1 MNRPRRHGSIAR
13 SAALIALAALA
24 VHQLRYLLAYGSDAH
39 TELLRQGHAYL
50 FQSVPVL
57 IGFGLSA
64 IAAGLVSAVLRGPA
78 GTAIA
83 SHRLRA
89 LLYATSIAAVFAVQE
104 TAEGLLF
111 AGHASGIAAAVFG
124 AGGWLVLPLAI
135 LFGAL
140 CAALDGGFAKLESL
154 VARVESP
161 LPRPRAPRR
170 HDPTS
175 SRTAVPLAS
184 LPLAFGLA
192 RRPPP
197 LAS

>member
-1 MNRPRRHGSIAR
+1 MNTRRRHGSTPR

-50 FQSVPVL
+50 FQSLPVL

-64 IAAGLVSAVLRGPA
+64 IAASLVRAVLRGPA
-78 GTAIA
+78 GTAIE
-83 SHRLRA
+83 SRRLRA

-111 AGHASGIAAAVFG
+111 AGHASGIAAVFA
-124 AGGWLVLPLAI
+124 AGGWLVLPLAM

-140 CAALDGGFAKLESL
+140 CAALDGGLAKLESL
-154 VARVESP
+154 VARVESR

-170 HDPTS
+170 NGPTGSPSRVASRCATRREHD
-175 SRTAVPLAS
+175 RETAPS
-184 LPLAFGLA
+184 
-192 RRPPP
+192 
-197 LAS
+197 

>member
-1 MNRPRRHGSIAR
+1 MNTRRRHGSIPR

-50 FQSVPVL
+50 FQSLPVL

-64 IAAGLVSAVLRGPA
+64 IAAGLVRAVLRGPA

-83 SHRLRA
+83 SHRLCA
-89 LLYATSIAAVFAVQE
+89 LLYATSIAAVFAAQE

-111 AGHASGIAAAVFG
+111 AGHASGIAAVFA
-124 AGGWLVLPLAI
+124 AGGWLVLPLAM

-140 CAALDGGFAKLESL
+140 CAALDGGLAKLESL
-154 VARVESP
+154 VARAESR

-170 HDPTS
+170 HRATG

>member
-1 MNRPRRHGSIAR
+1 MSMRRRPGSTLR

-24 VHQLRYLLAYGSDAH
+24 VHQLRYLLAFGSDAH

-50 FQSVPVL
+50 FQSLPVL
-57 IGFGLSA
+57 IGFGISA
-64 IAAGLVSAVLRGPA
+64 IAAGLVRAVLRGPA
-78 GTAIA
+78 GAAIE

-111 AGHASGIAAAVFG
+111 AGHAGGIAAVFA
-124 AGGWLVLPLAI
+124 AGGWLALPLVI
-135 LFGAL
+135 LFGGL
-140 CAALDGGFAKLESL
+140 CAALDGGLAKLESL
-154 VARVESP
+154 VARGESRR
-161 LPRPRAPRR
+161 PRPRAQRC
-170 HDPTS
+170 HCLTG

>member
-1 MNRPRRHGSIAR
+1 MKTRRRHGSTPR

-39 TELLRQGHAYL
+39 TELLRQGHTYL
-50 FQSVPVL
+50 FQSLPVL

-64 IAAGLVSAVLRGPA
+64 IAAGLVRAVLRGPA

-89 LLYATSIAAVFAVQE
+89 LLYAISIAAVFAVQE
-104 TAEGLLF
+104 TTEGVLF
-111 AGHASGIAAAVFG
+111 AGHSSGIGAVFS
-124 AGGWLVLPLAI
+124 AGGWLVLPLAM
-135 LFGAL
+135 LFGGL
-140 CAALDGGFAKLESL
+140 CAALDGGLAKLESL
-154 VARVESP
+154 VARVESS
-161 LPRPRAPRR
+161 LSRPRAPRR
-170 HDPTS
+170 HGPS
-175 SRTAVPLAS
+175 GSRTAVPLAS

>member
-50 FQSVPVL
+50 FQSLPVL
-57 IGFGLSA
+57 IGFGLST
-64 IAAGLVSAVLRGPA
+64 IAAGLVRAVLRGPA

-111 AGHASGIAAAVFG
+111 AGHASGMAAVFG

-170 HDPTS
+170 HGPAG

>member
-1 MNRPRRHGSIAR
+1 MNTPRRHGSTPR

-50 FQSVPVL
+50 FQSLPVL
-57 IGFGLSA
+57 IGFGLAA
-64 IAAGLVSAVLRGPA
+64 IAASLVRAVLRGSAGPA
-78 GTAIA
+78 IE

-111 AGHASGIAAAVFG
+111 AAHASGIAAVFS
-124 AGGWLVLPLAI
+124 AGGWLVLLLAM

-140 CAALDGGFAKLESL
+140 CAALDGGLAKLESL
-154 VARVESP
+154 VAHAASRP
-161 LPRPRAPRR
+161 PRQRAPRR
-170 HDPTS
+170 HRATG

-184 LPLAFGLA
+184 HPLAFGLA

>member
-1 MNRPRRHGSIAR
+1 MNTRRRHGSTPR

-24 VHQLRYLLAYGSDAH
+24 VHQLRYLLAYGSGAH
-39 TELLRQGHAYL
+39 TELLREGHAYL
-50 FQSVPVL
+50 FQSLPVL

-64 IAAGLVSAVLRGPA
+64 IAAGLVRAMLRGAA

-89 LLYATSIAAVFAVQE
+89 LLYAISIAAVFAVQE

-111 AGHASGIAAAVFG
+111 AGHASGIAAVFG
-124 AGGWLVLPLAI
+124 AGGWLVLPLAM
-135 LFGAL
+135 LSGAL
-140 CAALDGGFAKLESL
+140 CAALDGGLAKLESL
-154 VARVESP
+154 VARLEP
-161 LPRPRAPRR
+161 PPPRPRAPRR
-170 HDPTS
+170 HGPTG
-175 SRTAVPLAS
+175 SRTAVPRAS

>member
-1 MNRPRRHGSIAR
+1 MNTRRRHGSTPR

-50 FQSVPVL
+50 FQSLPVL

-64 IAAGLVSAVLRGPA
+64 IAAGLIRAVLRGPA

-89 LLYATSIAAVFAVQE
+89 LLYATSIAAAFAVQE
-104 TAEGLLF
+104 TAEAVLF
-111 AGHASGIAAAVFG
+111 AGHASGIAAVFG
-124 AGGWLVLPLAI
+124 AGGWLVLPLAM

-140 CAALDGGFAKLESL
+140 CAVLDGGLARLESL
-154 VARVESP
+154 VSRVESP

-170 HDPTS
+170 HSPTG

-197 LAS
+197 LAT

>member
-1 MNRPRRHGSIAR
+1 MNMRRRHGSTPR

-24 VHQLRYLLAYGSDAH
+24 VHQLRYLLAFGSDAH

-50 FQSVPVL
+50 FQSLPVL

-64 IAAGLVSAVLRGPA
+64 IAAGLLRAVLRGPA
-78 GTAIA
+78 GTAIE

-89 LLYATSIAAVFAVQE
+89 LLYASSIAAVFAVQE

-111 AGHASGIAAAVFG
+111 AGHASGIAAVFA
-124 AGGWLVLPLAI
+124 AGGWLALPLAM
-135 LFGAL
+135 LFGGL
-140 CAALDGGFAKLESL
+140 CAALDGGLAKLESL
-154 VARVESP
+154 VARSE
-161 LPRPRAPRR
+161 LRRPRPRAPRR
-170 HDPTS
+170 HRATS
-175 SRTAVPLAS
+175 SRAAVPLAS

>member
-1 MNRPRRHGSIAR
+1 MNTRRRHGSTPR

-50 FQSVPVL
+50 FQSLPVL

-64 IAAGLVSAVLRGPA
+64 IAAGLVRAVLRGAA
-78 GTAIA
+78 GTPIA

-111 AGHASGIAAAVFG
+111 AGHASGIAAVFA

-140 CAALDGGFAKLESL
+140 CAALDGGLAKLESL
-154 VARVESP
+154 VARVESR

-170 HDPTS
+170 NGPTG

-184 LPLAFGLA
+184 LTLAFGLA

>member
-1 MNRPRRHGSIAR
+1 MNSRRRHGSTPR

-39 TELLRQGHAYL
+39 SELLRQGHAYL
-50 FQSVPVL
+50 FQSLPVL

-64 IAAGLVSAVLRGPA
+64 VAASLVRAVLRGPA
-78 GTAIA
+78 GAAIP

-111 AGHASGIAAAVFG
+111 AAHASGIAAVFA
-124 AGGWLVLPLAI
+124 AGGWLVLPLAM

-140 CAALDGGFAKLESL
+140 CAALDGGLAKLESL

-170 HDPTS
+170 DGANG

-184 LPLAFGLA
+184 CPLAFGLA

-197 LAS
+197 LAP

>member
-1 MNRPRRHGSIAR
+1 MNTRRRHGSTPR

-39 TELLRQGHAYL
+39 AELLRQGHAYL
-50 FQSVPVL
+50 FQSLPVL

-64 IAAGLVSAVLRGPA
+64 IAAGLDRAVLRGPA

-83 SHRLRA
+83 SRRQRA
-89 LLYATSIAAVFAVQE
+89 LLYAISIAAVFAVQE

-111 AGHASGIAAAVFG
+111 AGHASGIAAVLG
-124 AGGWLVLPLAI
+124 AGGWMVLPLAI

-140 CAALDGGFAKLESL
+140 CAALDRGLAKLESL

-170 HDPTS
+170 HGPTG

>member
-1 MNRPRRHGSIAR
+1 MNTRRRHESIPR

-39 TELLRQGHAYL
+39 TELLRQGHAYF
-50 FQSVPVL
+50 FQSLPVL
-57 IGFGLSA
+57 IVFGLSA
-64 IAAGLVSAVLRGPA
+64 IAASLVTAVLRGPA
-78 GTAIA
+78 GTAIE

-111 AGHASGIAAAVFG
+111 AGHASGIVAVFA
-124 AGGWLVLPLAI
+124 AGGWLVLPLAM

-140 CAALDGGFAKLESL
+140 CAALDGGLAKLESL
-154 VARVESP
+154 VARAESR
-161 LPRPRAPRR
+161 LSRPRAPRR
-170 HDPTS
+170 HRATG

-197 LAS
+197 LAC

>member
-1 MNRPRRHGSIAR
+1 MKTRRRHGSTPR
-13 SAALIALAALA
+13 TAALIALAALA

-39 TELLRQGHAYL
+39 AELLRQGHAYL
-50 FQSVPVL
+50 FQSLPVL

-64 IAAGLVSAVLRGPA
+64 IAAGLVRALLRGPA

-89 LLYATSIAAVFAVQE
+89 LLYATSIVAVFGVQE
-104 TAEGLLF
+104 SAEGMLF
-111 AGHASGIAAAVFG
+111 AGHASGIAAVFG
-124 AGGWLVLPLAI
+124 AGCWLVLPLAM

-140 CAALDGGFAKLESL
+140 CAALDGGLAKLESL
-154 VARVESP
+154 VARVESR

-170 HDPTS
+170 HSATG

-184 LPLAFGLA
+184 FPLAFGLA

>member
-1 MNRPRRHGSIAR
+1 MNTGRRHGSTPR

-50 FQSVPVL
+50 FQSLPVL
-57 IGFGLSA
+57 IGFGLAA
-64 IAAGLVSAVLRGPA
+64 IAASLVRAVLRGPA
-78 GTAIA
+78 GTAIE
-83 SHRLRA
+83 SHRLRT

-104 TAEGLLF
+104 TAESLLF
-111 AGHASGIAAAVFG
+111 AGHASGIAAVFA
-124 AGGWLVLPLAI
+124 AGGWLILPLAT

-140 CAALDGGFAKLESL
+140 CAALDGGLAKLESM
-154 VARVESP
+154 VAHVESC
-161 LPRPRAPRR
+161 LPRSRAPRG
-170 HDPTS
+170 HGATG